1 MPKFAEGTYNLIY
14 GRLGDAANH
23 EEGFEVSDAVL
34 GQTVEDKDR
43 GQFYT
48 PAMVE
53 FTARVV
59 LDNSNENPNKK
70 WHISSIRILQ

>member
-14 GRLGDAANH
+14 GKLGDPANH
-23 EEGFEVSDAVL
+23 EEGFEITDIVL
-34 GQTVEDKDR
+34 GQTVEDRDD

-53 FTARVV
+53 FTAHVTLRIGE
-59 LDNSNENPNKK
+59 DIPKK
-70 WHISSIRILQ
+70 DWTISRIRKVQ